1 MKSSVHDLKSK
12 VAKRDKDH
20 FKHVIYSK
28 IDDLDLFI
36 KPIFFL
42 KKIDKNILISILN
55 YIKRL
60 HYFPN
65 AYIIYIILLT
75 ILHSCVCNLHKGVF
89 Q

>member
-1 MKSSVHDLKSK
+1 MKSSIHDLKSN

-36 KPIFFL
+36 KPFFCL
-42 KKIDKNILISILN
+42 QIDKNILISILN

-75 ILHSCVCNLHKGVF
+75 ILVTVVSA
-89 Q
+89 

>member
-1 MKSSVHDLKSK
+1 MKSIIHDLKSK

-28 IDDLDLFI
+28 INDLDLFI

-42 KKIDKNILISILN
+42 KIDKNILISILN

-75 ILHSCVCNLHKGVF
+75 ILVTIVF
-89 Q
+89 A

>member
-1 MKSSVHDLKSK
+1 MKSSIHDLKSN
-12 VAKRDKDH
+12 VAKRDKGH

-36 KPIFFL
+36 KPFFFFL
-42 KKIDKNILISILN
+42 QIDKNILISILN

-75 ILHSCVCNLHKGVF
+75 ILVTIVF
-89 Q
+89 A